1 MNPIWKM
8 VLKKTGM
15 ICLATILFALC
26 SVLIYITKVT
36 GSIQR
41 LDENPEVPVMTS
53 NPNLDESTQEKL
65 SEYWTIAVF
74 GLDSRRQGEG
84 ILDSESNADTQMICS
99 INQTTGD
106 VRLVSVYRDTYLM
119 NEQST
124 GTYDKIN
131 QSYFLHG
138 AAGNAAA
145 LSTNLDLT
153 IDDFMAFNWK
163 AVAEGISLLGGVDIE
178 LTKGEFFYMNSF
190 ITETV
195 SITGLPSVHLEEA
208 GMQHLDGVQAV
219 AYMRLRLMDSDF
231 KRTER
236 QRRVVSQVL
245 EKAKGADWGT
255 LLQVM
260 ETVFPQIGISMDQSE
275 LFELA
280 RNIKNYNIVDT
291 AGFPFTHQEAN
302 MGKKG
307 ACIIPNT
314 LESNVEQLHQFL
326 YGVENYVCS
335 DRVKEIS
342 REIIK
347 RAVKN

>member
-1 MNPIWKM
+1 MNQIWKM

-41 LDENPEVPVMTS
+41 LDENPEVPVMTG
-53 NPNLDESTQEKL
+53 NPNLDEGTQEKL
-65 SEYWTIAVF
+65 SAYWTIAVF
-74 GLDSRRQGEG
+74 GLDSRMAGAGSLDEG
-84 ILDSESNADTQMICS
+84 TNADTQLICS
-99 INQTTGD
+99 IDQTTGD

-119 NEQST
+119 NEPST
-124 GTYDKIN
+124 GTYGKIN
-131 QSYFLHG
+131 QAYFLHG

-145 LSTNLDLT
+145 LSTNLDIT
-153 IDDFMAFNWK
+153 IHDYMAFNWK
-163 AVAEGISLLGGVDIE
+163 AVAEGINLLGGVDIE
-178 LTKGEFFYMNSF
+178 LTKAEFFYINSF

-195 SITGLPSVHLEEA
+195 SVTGVPSVHLEDA

-231 KRTER
+231 NRTER

-275 LFELA
+275 LFKLA

-291 AGFPFTHQEAN
+291 TGFPFTHQDAN
-302 MGKKG
+302 MGRMG
-307 ACIIPNT
+307 ACVIPNT
-314 LESNVEQLHQFL
+314 LESNVEELHRFL
-326 YGVENYVCS
+326 YGNETYVCS

-342 REIIK
+342 RDIIK
-347 RAVKN
+347 HAVKN